1 MVVAALMLALGAGPT
16 PAFARRSDPKWYQV
30 RTQYQGKQEFL
41 YEIAER
47 FLGDGDRFTEIF
59 TLNKGRMQADGMA
72 LTDPEA
78 IEPGWIL
85 LLPPD
90 AKGDGVHTGPLPVT
104 TSAPAP
110 TTPTATPALPAAS
123 SSAEGG
129 GFPAPLV
136 ILLAVGLLIVAGA
149 VTFMLRRRTPRRP
162 SSSDDPATTL
172 TAAADWIIDRALRG
186 MAASAQAA
194 GRPAPPVLGVSLD
207 DSRIRLRLTTPDS
220 APVEPWRT
228 AAEGRSWIASL
239 SDLQAQPAAGD
250 TPSPYPQ
257 LITLG
262 TAGGTRELIDLGRA
276 TGVIGIGGDDHA
288 AREVV
293 AGWTEELVSSPWSS
307 RVRVV
312 TGGIVVDVMGG
323 QLTVLDDIPAALD
336 VADALHGETGVLIL
350 GGAPDPHRLARLQRP
365 GSGWAVVVLGGT
377 DHDHWHFTAHS
388 GGRLDT
394 GALGLT
400 VSAHRRNQGITP
412 PGAGAP
418 GGGGRRDPR
427 PSRRRAPR
435 AR

>member
-1 MVVAALMLALGAGPT
+1 MVVAALLLALGAGPT
-16 PAFARRSDPKWYQV
+16 AALARQPGPKWYQV
-30 RTQYQGKQEFL
+30 RPQYQGKQEFL
-41 YEIAER
+41 YEIADR

-59 TLNKGRMQADGMA
+59 ALNKGRVQADGMA

-90 AKGDGVHTGPLPVT
+90 AQGDGVHTGPLPVV
-104 TSAPAP
+104 TSAPASP
-110 TTPTATPALPAAS
+110 PAAS
-123 SSAEGG
+123 PPAATSSPPATSSSATGG
-129 GFPAPLV
+129 GFPAALV
-136 ILLAVGLLIVAGA
+136 VLLVVGLLIVAGA
-149 VTFMLRRRTPRRP
+149 VIFLPRRRRP
-162 SSSDDPATTL
+162 SSSGDPAATL
-172 TAAADWIIDRALRG
+172 TAAADWTIDRALRG
-186 MAASAQAA
+186 MAAAAQAA

-220 APVEPWRT
+220 APVEPWKT
-228 AAEGRSWIASL
+228 AAEGRVWIASL
-239 SDLQAQPAAGD
+239 PDLQAQPAAGD

-262 TAGGTRELIDLGRA
+262 TAGGTRELIDLGRG
-276 TGVIGIGGDDHA
+276 TGVISIGGDDHA

-312 TGGIVVDVMGG
+312 TGGIGVDVMGE

-336 VADALHGETGVLIL
+336 VADALHGEPGVLIL
-350 GGAPDPHRLARLQRP
+350 GEVPDPHSAARSRTLATRP
-365 GSGWAVVVLGGT
+365 GSGWAVIVLGGT
-377 DHDHWHFTAHS
+377 DQDFWHFTAHS

-400 VSAHRRNQGITP
+400 VSANRRNHEVSSSRF
-412 PGAGAP
+412 PGA
-418 GGGGRRDPR
+418 
-427 PSRRRAPR
+427 S
-435 AR
+435 